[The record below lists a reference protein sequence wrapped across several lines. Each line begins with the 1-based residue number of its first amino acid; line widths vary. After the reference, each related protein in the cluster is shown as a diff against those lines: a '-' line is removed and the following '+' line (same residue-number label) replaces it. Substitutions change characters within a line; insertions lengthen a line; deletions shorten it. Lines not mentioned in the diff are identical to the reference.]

1 MKLLDFIRKEIQ
13 TDRQVVHVHNVP
25 ARAARYVDLIAAI
38 DPRITAVLKA
48 MGVERLYSHQV
59 AAIENILSGK
69 NVAICTGTASGKT
82 LCYTV
87 PIINELLRDAT
98 ATALLIYP
106 TKALSRDQLRI
117 IHRIREIDP
126 SIQFQAGAYDGDTP
140 EDLRRKLRDEGNLI
154 LTNPDMLHQGILPNH
169 PRWNRFFSNL
179 KYVVIDEIHIYR
191 GIFGS
196 NVANVIRRLKRI
208 ARYYGSTPRFVC
220 CSATINNPEELSE
233 KIVGEP
239 VVTIREDGAPRG
251 PKKFALLNPR
261 LINPETGD
269 RIGST
274 SEAKRLM
281 AELVKSRIQ
290 TIAFARTRLSAEIIY
305 RYCQEELAKV
315 NSTLANSVKAYRGGY
330 LPQERREIER
340 GLATGELLGVS
351 STTALELGI
360 DIGGLDA
367 ALIVGY
373 PGTIASLWQQA
384 GRAGRGDQQSL
395 VVLIAQNSPIDQ
407 FLVKNTEYLF
417 KQSPENAVVDPDN
430 PMLGIA
436 HLKCALYEL
445 PVSPEEMEL
454 FGEYTGS
461 MLAILMEG
469 GGVKEISGNWR
480 WANPTFPAAETSLR
494 SMNNV
499 VYTIIDTS
507 AGNKAIGTV
516 DETTAFLQV
525 HPHAIYLHDA
535 ETYFVNDLDIEKK
548 IAFVEKKAVDYYTM
562 AVSESN
568 TKIDD
573 KTEEKTWHKNQV
585 SLGDTTVTTIV
596 TMFRKI
602 KFHTRESLGFEN
614 LELPP
619 QTLETTAFWLLPSE
633 EAFARVK
640 EHGRRA
646 TDALIGIANV
656 VSEVMSL
663 HVMCDSMD
671 IGTVVESS
679 NIGLPTLFVY
689 DRYPGGMGFAA
700 KGYDRIEP
708 IMQDTLKVIEQCE
721 CYQGCPS
728 CVGSPV
734 PPFAFTSID
743 AGTRGTIP
751 DKEAAL
757 ILLHALLEKSPYIP
771 KHPSPLKPLPAEPP
785 RRPLTIKPLPP
796 NLEQKL
802 RKRLKGFRG

>member
-1 MKLLDFIRKEIQ
+1 VKLLDFIRKEIQ
-13 TDRQVVHVHNVP
+13 SDKQVVHVQTMPPRP
-25 ARAARYVDLIAAI
+25 ARHSDLSSAV
-38 DPRITAVLKA
+38 DPRVTASLKA
-48 MGVERLYSHQV
+48 MGIEKLYSHQV
-59 AAIENILSGK
+59 GAVDNILAGK

-82 LCYTV
+82 LCYTI
-87 PIINELLRDAT
+87 PLINELLQNPSSSG
-98 ATALLIYP
+98 LLIYP

-117 IHRIREIDP
+117 IQRFREIDS
-126 SIQFQAGAYDGDTP
+126 SIDFRAGAYDGDTP
-140 EDLRRKLRDEGNLI
+140 EDLRRRLRDEGRLI

-169 PRWNRFFSNL
+169 SRWNRFFSNL

-208 ARYYGSTPRFVC
+208 ARHYGSQPIFIC
-220 CSATINNPEELSE
+220 CSATISNPEELSE
-233 KIVGEP
+233 KIIGEP

-261 LINPETGD
+261 LISPETGD
-269 RIGST
+269 RIGPN

-281 AELVKSRIQ
+281 AELIKSRIQ
-290 TIAFARTRLSAEIIY
+290 TIAFTRTRLSAEIIY

-315 NSTLANSVKAYRGGY
+315 DSSLANSIKAYRGGY

-340 GLATGELLGVS
+340 GLATGELLGVA

-407 FLVKNTEYLF
+407 FLMKNPEYLYA
-417 KQSPENAVVDPDN
+417 QSPENAIVDPDN
-430 PMLGIA
+430 PQLAVA
-436 HLKCALYEL
+436 HLMCALYEL
-445 PVSPEEMEL
+445 PITPDELDL
-454 FGEYTGS
+454 FGEYMG
-461 MLAILMEG
+461 AILQELMNENL
-469 GGVKEISGNWR
+469 VKDINGNWH
-480 WANPTFPAAETSLR
+480 WANPKFPAAETSLR

-499 VYTIIDTS
+499 VYTIIDTA
-507 AGNKAIGTV
+507 AGNKAIGTI
-516 DETTAFLQV
+516 DESTAYLQV
-525 HPHAIYLHDA
+525 HPHAIYLHGA
-535 ETYFVNDLDIEKK
+535 ETYFVNDLNIEKK

-562 AVSESN
+562 AVSESHI
-568 TKIDD
+568 KIDS
-573 KTEEKTWHKNQV
+573 TAEQKTWHKNQV
-585 SLGDTTVTTIV
+585 CLGDTTVTSIV

-614 LELPP
+614 LDLPP
-619 QTLETTAFWLLPSE
+619 QTLETIAFWLVPSE
-633 EAFARVK
+633 WAFAAVK
-640 EHGRRA
+640 QFKRIPAEG
-646 TDALIGIANV
+646 LIGIANV

-663 HVMCDSMD
+663 YVMCDTMD

-679 NIGLPTLFVY
+679 NTGLPTLFVY

-700 KGYDRIEP
+700 RGFDLIDK
-708 IMQDTLKVIEQCE
+708 IMQATLKLIKQCE
-721 CYQGCPS
+721 CYNGCPS
-728 CVGSPV
+728 CVGSPI

-757 ILLHALLEKSPYIP
+757 ILLHALLEKAPYIP
-771 KHPSPLKPLPAEPP
+771 RHPLPARPVPQQP
-785 RRPLTIKPLPP
+785 RRKLDIKPLPP
-796 NLEQKL
+796 NLEQKI
-802 RKRLKGFRG
+802 RRRLKGFRR